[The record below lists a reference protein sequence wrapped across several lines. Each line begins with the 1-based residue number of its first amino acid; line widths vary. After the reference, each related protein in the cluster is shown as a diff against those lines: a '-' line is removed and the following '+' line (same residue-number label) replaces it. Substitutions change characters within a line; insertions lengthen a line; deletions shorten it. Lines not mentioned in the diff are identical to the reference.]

1 MFVDNMS
8 RGLWWII
15 TAIMLVVFMPIG
27 ILLLG
32 IVILREI
39 FFMLNGDVEEEVE
52 EKQVK
57 EKKFKYSD
65 SRLIVRQVNGT
76 YRVTTDNLK
85 ALHRKTIQKMLR
97 CCGVQIRWIRRDKNK
112 AGRHLEKIK
121 HSLK

>member
-1 MFVDNMS
+1 VFVDNMS

-57 EKKFKYSD
+57 EKKFKPNEYS
-65 SRLIVRQVNGT
+65 
-76 YRVTTDNLK
+76 
-85 ALHRKTIQKMLR
+85 
-97 CCGVQIRWIRRDKNK
+97 
-112 AGRHLEKIK
+112 EEIK
-121 HSLK
+121 SEYK

>member
-1 MFVDNMS
+1 MFVDDMS

-39 FFMLNGDVEEEVE
+39 FFMLNGDVEEVE

-57 EKKFKYSD
+57 KKKFKSDEYS
-65 SRLIVRQVNGT
+65 
-76 YRVTTDNLK
+76 
-85 ALHRKTIQKMLR
+85 
-97 CCGVQIRWIRRDKNK
+97 
-112 AGRHLEKIK
+112 EEIK
-121 HSLK
+121 SEYK

>member
-1 MFVDNMS
+1 MS

-15 TAIMLVVFMPIG
+15 TTIMLVVFMPIG

-57 EKKFKYSD
+57 KKKFKSDEYS
-65 SRLIVRQVNGT
+65 
-76 YRVTTDNLK
+76 
-85 ALHRKTIQKMLR
+85 
-97 CCGVQIRWIRRDKNK
+97 
-112 AGRHLEKIK
+112 EEIK
-121 HSLK
+121 SEYK

>member
-15 TAIMLVVFMPIG
+15 TAVMLVMFMPVG

-39 FFMLNGDVEEEVE
+39 FFMLNGDVEEVEE

-57 EKKFKYSD
+57 EKEFKPNEFS
-65 SRLIVRQVNGT
+65 
-76 YRVTTDNLK
+76 
-85 ALHRKTIQKMLR
+85 
-97 CCGVQIRWIRRDKNK
+97 
-112 AGRHLEKIK
+112 EEIK
-121 HSLK
+121 SEYK